1 MAEPSSFGK
10 PGAAISSAHL
20 ESREGRDMIDLS
32 GLQHLP
38 VYEQKCTLV
47 SRELDHQGMGRYQ
60 WYIWFLCGFG
70 YFLDLLWAQAFALVL
85 SPLQQELGFSNSQS
99 GNISMSFNVGLTTG
113 AFFWGFMSDIV
124 GRRWAFN
131 LTCLLSS
138 IFGLCLGAANN
149 YTTFLVLTAF
159 IGFGVGGNIPVDGAI
174 FLEFAPQRRQYMLAC
189 LSIFQPL
196 GVIACSALAFAFIPT
211 HSCSPNFSEPNPLPS
226 CYNVSKTSGTPC
238 CSREANMGW
247 RYLLFTLGALTLGI
261 FVLRTLFFRCR
272 ETPRF
277 LIYRGEDAKAIRTL
291 EYVAK
296 VNKRKCLISLQ
307 LLDSLQNEYDL
318 KQARSS
324 QFSPPSPL
332 SPLTPVSPVEERRR
346 LFPKTKM
353 QKMGR
358 ELGRVKLLFGSLR
371 MTALTIL
378 TWLTYILDFG
388 GFNIAG
394 FYLPRILAL
403 KNGQESISLN
413 HTYASYIY
421 CYAPGILAV
430 LLGAYASQIPA
441 FGQKWTMVA
450 SSALMGTSIFLLSRV
465 DSAAKSEGL
474 FALEY
479 FFQSTFNAVLY
490 GWTPQA
496 FPAPIRGT
504 ACGVA
509 SFWGRLFG
517 IVSPLIAQNL
527 YGRASGSRGD
537 VDSVLYLAGGVT
549 MGCVVTTALLPR
561 SPAEEEAEETADSS
575 YEPIASPRV

>member
-10 PGAAISSAHL
+10 PGAAVLSAHL

-38 VYEQKCTLV
+38 VYEQKCALV

-211 HSCSPNFSEPNPLPS
+211 HSCSPNFSESKPLPS
-226 CYNVSKTSGTPC
+226 CYNVSAESGAAC
-238 CSREANMGW
+238 CTREANMGW

-277 LIYRGEDAKAIRTL
+277 LIYRGEDAKAIQTL

-332 SPLTPVSPVEERRR
+332 SPLTPPSPVEERRR
-346 LFPKTKM
+346 LLSRTKV
-353 QKMGR
+353 QKLGR
-358 ELGRVKLLFGSLR
+358 ELSRVKLLFGSLR

-403 KNGQESISLN
+403 KNGQESISLT

-527 YGRASGSRGD
+527 YGRESGSRGD

-549 MGCVVTTALLPR
+549 MGCVLTTALLPK
-561 SPAEEEAEETADSS
+561 SAAEEEAEEATDSS

>member
-1 MAEPSSFGK
+1 MADSPTRAK
-10 PGAAISSAHL
+10 PDAAHL
-20 ESREGRDMIDLS
+20 ESRDTTMDLS
-32 GLQHLP
+32 GLQHLS
-38 VYEQKCTLV
+38 VYEQKCALV

-85 SPLQQELGFSNSQS
+85 SPLQQELGFSNNQS

-113 AFFWGFMSDIV
+113 AFFWGFMSDII

-138 IFGLCLGAANN
+138 VFGLCLGAANN
-149 YTTFLVLTAF
+149 YNTFLVLTAF

-189 LSIFQPL
+189 LSIFQPA

-226 CYNVSKTSGTPC
+226 CYNVSTPDAAC

-247 RYLLFTLGALTLGI
+247 RYLLYTLGALTLAVFI
-261 FVLRTLFFRCR
+261 LRTLIFRCR

-277 LIYRGEDAKAIRTL
+277 LIYRGQDARAIRTL

-296 VNKRKCLISLQ
+296 VNKQKCQISLQ

-318 KQARSS
+318 KKARS
-324 QFSPPSPL
+324 QMSPPSPMSPLSPTSPL
-332 SPLTPVSPVEERRR
+332 SPLSPSENRSE
-346 LFPKTKM
+346 FI
-353 QKMGR
+353 QKSKKQKLGQ
-358 ELGRVKLLFGSLR
+358 ELGRFKLLFATRR
-371 MTALTIL
+371 MTSLTIL

-403 KNGQESISLN
+403 KNGQESISLT

-421 CYAPGILAV
+421 CYVPGILAV

-441 FGQKWTMVA
+441 LGQKWTMVA
-450 SSALMGTSIFLLSRV
+450 SSGLMATSIFLLSRV
-465 DSAAKSEGL
+465 NSAATSEGL

-517 IVSPLIAQNL
+517 IVSPLIAQHL
-527 YGRASGSRGD
+527 YGQASGNRGN
-537 VDSVLYLAGGVT
+537 VDGVLYLAGGVT
-549 MGCVVTTALLPR
+549 MGCVLTTALLPR
-561 SPAEEEAEETADSS
+561 TAAEEEEMKTRDPS